1 MGKNW
6 VIKNKKGDFDAICRE
21 QGITEVTARL
31 LVNRGIMTKEERDAY
46 LHPSF
51 ANLHEAGLLK
61 NAKAAA
67 TCLKEEIEQ
76 GNTIRIIGDYDV
88 DGVVSVYI
96 LYRTLK
102 AAGAKVD
109 YRIPDRKKDGYG
121 INTEM
126 VKECIRDGIRVI
138 LTCDN
143 GIAAMEPIAYARENN
158 IKVVLT
164 DHHEIPLFE
173 TEDGMEER
181 MPEADIIVNPKQ
193 AGESTPYPKLCG
205 AVVAY
210 KVMLCLAEMTGL
222 SQEFMKGFLP
232 YAAMATV
239 CDVME
244 LCDENRSIVILG
256 LQAMKQCNDV
266 GICALLEE
274 NQLDKEHLSA
284 YHFGFVLGPCLNA
297 SGRLDTAEKG
307 LRLLLETDAL
317 KAAALAKEV
326 TELNNIRKAM
336 TQNYVQQARDYY
348 ESLEKLEPVLVH
360 YIPECHESLTGIIA
374 GRIREFFYRP
384 TIVLTDGE
392 EGCKGSGRSIDG
404 YHMYEE
410 LCGCRELLTKFG
422 GHPKAAGLSLPKENV
437 EAFRQKL
444 LSNCTLTE
452 EQLCEK
458 IAIDVVLPFG
468 LVTEQVVEELKWLE
482 PFGMGNEKPV
492 FAERNLRVLQARIL
506 GKNANV
512 LKLKLQNEYGKQF
525 DTVFFGD
532 ISGFENELCRC
543 YGAAELDKMYQGR
556 ENRVCFSMLYYPEC
570 NEFRGTITLQAVMQD
585 YRFVV

>member
-76 GNTIRIIGDYDV
+76 GHTIRIIGDYDV

-126 VKECIRDGIRVI
+126 VKECIRDRIRVI

-193 AGESTPYPKLCG
+193 AGETTPYPKLCG

-307 LRLLLETDAL
+307 LRLLLGTDAL

-336 TQNYVQQARDYY
+336 TQTYVQQARDYY

-360 YIPECHESLTGIIA
+360 YIPECHESLAGIIA

-392 EGCKGSGRSIDG
+392 ECCKGSGRSIDG

-410 LCGCRELLTKFG
+410 LCSCRELLTKFG